1 MKKILILF
9 LAFTLSFCNNTTTK
23 TVKKELTVSS
33 LFTDHMVLQQNE
45 NITIWGES
53 DPNQVVTITPSWQN
67 DTNLK
72 VNNLDKVNVD
82 IKSTGNLSG
91 KPKPD
96 GKWSINIPTP
106 KAGGPYSIEIST
118 GIDNDKKEWLTIS
131 DIMIGE
137 VWLASGQSNMDMP
150 LQGWM
155 PNAGINNS
163 ADAIA
168 NAENPNIRFFK
179 VPFRLSTTPLD
190 SIAGEW
196 VTASPETAKDFSA
209 SAYFFA
215 KKLQEELNVPVG
227 IIQSAVGGTPAEAWT
242 SQSVLKELGDFN
254 QIIEEISR
262 IESKTKTWFKNRETQ
277 PIPQTIE
284 GWKNIS
290 FNDEA
295 LVKSNFNDDNWDII
309 ILPNR
314 FDIINESQFD
324 GAMWFRKKF
333 TIDDISEDYILK
345 IGAVDDMD
353 ATYINGIYVGG
364 LVGTG
369 YPTTSREFTVPKS
382 ILKVGENTIAIRAID
397 TGGPGEIS
405 GEITLNT
412 KKIIVPI
419 SLEGE
424 WKSKLIADIYNGQFV
439 SYNVETNM
447 SEHPDLGNLNSNSP
461 TVLYNAMINPLVPYT
476 IKGAIWYQGE
486 SNVSR
491 AEQYKKLF
499 PAMITDW
506 RSQWKS
512 DFPFYFVQIAPFS
525 YGGNEQ
531 NKSQNLRNAQRMA
544 LETKNTGM
552 VVTLDIG
559 NEFNIHPPEKQEIG
573 NRLAGLALAN
583 DYGKDL
589 VASGPLFKNV
599 KTDGNKLIV
608 SFESI
613 GNGLMTDKKGL
624 TNFEIAGA
632 DKNYKPANAKI
643 VENTVVVTNTEV
655 PNPVYVRYAWSDTD
669 TATLFNKEGLPAS
682 TFTTEK

>member
-9 LAFTLSFCNNTTTK
+9 LAFTLSFCSNTTTK
-23 TVKKELTVSS
+23 TVKKELTVAS
-33 LFTDHMVLQQNE
+33 LFTDHMVLQQHE
-45 NITIWGES
+45 DITIWGEC
-53 DPNQVVTITPSWQN
+53 DPNQVVTITPNWQN

-82 IKSTGNLSG
+82 IKSTGNFSG
-91 KPKPD
+91 KPNPD

-106 KAGGPYSIEIST
+106 KAGGPYSIKIST

-155 PNAGINNS
+155 PNASINNS

-179 VPFRLSTTPLD
+179 VPFGLSTTPQD

-215 KKLQEELNVPVG
+215 KKLQQELNVPVG

-242 SQSVLKELGDFN
+242 SKSVLKELGDFD
-254 QIIEEISR
+254 QIIEEISG

-284 GWKNIS
+284 AWKNIS

-295 LVKSNFNDDNWDII
+295 LSKTNFNDDNWDII
-309 ILPNR
+309 TLPSR
-314 FDIINESQFD
+314 FDIINGNQFD

-405 GEITLNT
+405 GAITLNT
-412 KKIIVPI
+412 KKTIVPI

-439 SYNVETNM
+439 TYNVEMNM

-583 DYGKDL
+583 EYGKDL

-613 GNGLMTDKKGL
+613 GDGLMTDKKGL

-632 DKNYKPANAKI
+632 DRNYKPANAKI
-643 VENTVVVTNTEV
+643 VENTVVVTNTAV